1 MKIQH
6 LRNGV
11 ILVCIGLV
19 FLFNNLGYVDWEVWE
34 TILSWWPIYLIA
46 LGIEIVFRNSKL
58 KLVAIISPLTFAFFI
73 LGPAWWQWEGKEE
86 DRLVQ
91 ESRWSEEILPETNL
105 LQADLDFHLGN
116 LTIAQAADKKVN
128 CRLEYEGTQ
137 PVWDFSQ
144 KEGSAKLAIQDRSQ
158 KTFGIT
164 FGSAGFSQADFRGWD
179 RKEWQVELD
188 GSTPLELKL
197 SSQVSKND
205 LDLSKLRLKS
215 LELCLQ
221 VAKAN
226 IRLGEKSDTIRVNLE
241 QDLSKVN
248 LWVPKESAIQLQKD
262 VDLGGISYSHLN
274 IVKADQVE
282 AETGLT
288 GHPVIHLTYQ
298 GALCK
303 LNIRGY

>member
-73 LGPAWWQWEGKEE
+73 LGPAWWQWEGKHE

-105 LQADLDFHLGN
+105 LQADLNFHLGS
-116 LTIAQAADKKVN
+116 LTMTEGSDKKVK
-128 CRLEYEGTQ
+128 CQLEYEGNQ
-137 PVWDFSQ
+137 PVYDFSQ
-144 KEGSAKLAIQDRSQ
+144 SEETAKLTIEDRSH
-158 KTFGIT
+158 KTFGVT
-164 FGSAGFSQADFRGWD
+164 FGSAGFTQANFRGWG

-205 LDLSKLRLKS
+205 LDLSRLRLKE

-221 VAKAN
+221 VARAN
-226 IRLGEKSDTIRVNLE
+226 IRLGEKSDTIRVSLE

-248 LWVPKESAIQLQKD
+248 LWVPKESAIRLQKD

-274 IVKADQVE
+274 IVKADREVSE
-282 AETGLT
+282 AFLS
-288 GHPVIHLTYQ
+288 GHPVIYLTYQ